1 MKRVFE
7 IATLLLAVLAIGFAV
22 KQYIDSRDLVTS
34 NRKLDE
40 KVEYLLG
47 TASTRYVDEFPQDIT
62 GIDEVMSGTCEHLD
76 IMVSIP
82 GYGEYSNP
90 KGFDRY
96 KAALVAIA
104 KSSLRENKQNKKCL
118 GKKIDG
124 TNDDANAHV
133 RLLLFNP
140 ADRMAMLK
148 EQFNQN
154 TFLPDLQTNKNNT
167 RQKFLDFFKENPR
180 LIPGASPEAYLQ
192 KVSQGG
198 FNGFLDLLDKG
209 HRLTEEHYCNEG
221 IEIRYSKERFSSYVW
236 LQDRQEAAFTF
247 GSGKRMTFRTR
258 DASLIDVF
266 RSVFDDAWSKSISFD
281 DDRKQASGS
290 H

>member
-1 MKRVFE
+1 MKRTFE
-7 IATLLLAVLAIGFAV
+7 LATLLLAVLAIGFAV

-47 TASTRYVDEFPQDIT
+47 TASTRYVDEFPRDIT
-62 GIDEVMSGTCEHLD
+62 GIDEVTSATCEKLD

-90 KGFDRY
+90 KDFERY

-104 KSSLRENKQNKKCL
+104 KTTLRENKLNKKCL

-133 RLLLFNP
+133 RLLLFSP
-140 ADRMAMLK
+140 VDRMTMLK
-148 EQFNQN
+148 EQFRKD
-154 TFLPDLQTNKNNT
+154 TFLSDLQTNKDGS
-167 RQKFLDFFKENPR
+167 RQRFLDFFKENPR
-180 LIPGASPEAYLQ
+180 LIPGTSPEAYLE
-192 KVSQGG
+192 KISHGG
-198 FNGFLDLLDKG
+198 FDGFLDLLDKA

-221 IEIRYSKERFSSYVW
+221 LEVRYSKERFSTYVW

-258 DASLIDVF
+258 DATLIDVF

-281 DDRKQASGS
+281 DDRKIASGS

>member
-7 IATLLLAVLAIGFAV
+7 AATLLLAVLAIGFAV
-22 KQYIDSRDLVTS
+22 KQYIDSRDLVNS

-47 TASTRYVDEFPQDIT
+47 TASTRYVDEFPRDIT
-62 GIDEVMSGTCEHLD
+62 GIDEVTSGTCEKLH

-90 KGFDRY
+90 KDFDRY

-104 KSSLRENKQNKKCL
+104 KTTLRENKLNKKCL

-124 TNDDANAHV
+124 TTDDANTHV
-133 RLLLFNP
+133 RLLLFSP
-140 ADRMAMLK
+140 ADRMTMLR
-148 EQFNQN
+148 EQFRKD
-154 TFLPDLQTNKNNT
+154 TFLSDLQTNKDGS

-180 LIPGASPEAYLQ
+180 LIPGTSPEAYLEN
-192 KVSQGG
+192 VSHGG
-198 FNGFLDLLDKG
+198 FDGFLDLLDKA
-209 HRLTEEHYCNEG
+209 HRMTEEHYCNEG
-221 IEIRYSKERFSSYVW
+221 LEVRYSKERFSTYVW

-258 DASLIDVF
+258 DATLIDVF

-281 DDRKQASGS
+281 DDRKIASGS